1 MWYLAFMNE
10 YDYEK
15 GVFVV
20 TTREDVIQGLLLNG
34 SIQKTAD
41 SLNVSKSTIY
51 RITHEDGFSEDFSKA
66 KQEILQ
72 GVCAR
77 LTSNLLKAVEVV
89 ADIMNNAENS
99 PQIRL
104 NATQQLFNVTL
115 RLTEQCELLERVE
128 KLEKR
133 FDDEQND

>member
-1 MWYLAFMNE
+1 M
-10 YDYEK
+10 
-15 GVFVV
+15 

>member
-1 MWYLAFMNE
+1 MNE

-51 RITHEDGFSEDFSKA
+51 RITHEDGSSEDFSKA

-89 ADIMNNAENS
+89 ADIRNNAENS

>member
-1 MWYLAFMNE
+1 MNMTTR
-10 YDYEK
+10 K

>member
-1 MWYLAFMNE
+1 MNE

>member
-1 MWYLAFMNE
+1 MNE

-20 TTREDVIQGLLLNG
+20 TTREDVILGLLLNG

>member
-1 MWYLAFMNE
+1 MNE

-51 RITHEDGFSEDFSKA
+51 RITHDGGFSEDFSKA

-104 NATQQLFNVTL
+104 NATNQLFSFSL
-115 RLTEQCELLERVE
+115 RLNEQCELLSRIDEI
-128 KLEKR
+128 EKR
-133 FDDEQND
+133 LSNEQDD